1 MYGENTETLS
11 ISLPT
16 SFVHFIN
23 GYITTHENKS
33 PSVVIQDALQLL
45 SDREQGRTSHVIQ
58 KQANINSGRACIANT
73 RLTVWNLVVW
83 HQLGLSDQ
91 ELLQK
96 YPQLT
101 QNQLE
106 ATWNYYAHHKE
117 EIERDIKENEE
128 IDNLSDEEL
137 EQLLTVSQS
146 NG

>member
-1 MYGENTETLS
+1 MYSEQVETLS
-11 ISLPT
+11 ISLPAV
-16 SFVHFIN
+16 FVHLIDN
-23 GYITTHENKS
+23 IAKNKKQS
-33 PSVVIQDALQLL
+33 QSQVIQEAVQLL
-45 SDREQGRTSHVIQ
+45 SDREQEQTVIQ
-58 KQANINSGRACIANT
+58 KQANISGGCACIANT

-91 ELLQK
+91 ALLEK

-106 ATWNYYAHHKE
+106 AAWNYYAQNKD
-117 EIERDIKENEE
+117 EIDREIKENEE

-137 EQLLTVSQS
+137 DQLLTVSQG